1 MARPRYTAPPLRLRT
16 LPMPRLRALLLTFA
30 RSACVAG
37 RTLTTRRAPA
47 HIHRIPTA
55 SPNSTEASA
64 KASPGQIGEPLVLT
78 PGDYGA
84 G

>member
-16 LPMPRLRALLLTFA
+16 LPMPRLRALLLSFA

-37 RTLTTRRAPA
+37 RTLTRCAPA
-47 HIHRIPTA
+47 HIRRIPTA

-64 KASPGQIGEPLVLT
+64 KASPRQIGEPLVLT